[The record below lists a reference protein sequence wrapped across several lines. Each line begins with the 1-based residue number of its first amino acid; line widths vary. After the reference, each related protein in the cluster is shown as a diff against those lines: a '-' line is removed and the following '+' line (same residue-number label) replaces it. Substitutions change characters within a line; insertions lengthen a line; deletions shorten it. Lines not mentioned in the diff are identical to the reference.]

1 MSELKIKMQNVGA
14 IATLVIQQQKDFEN
28 HINKDLQLASY
39 NEYMRLVWNLDSLK
53 SLIIE
58 LEYELKNTTPL

>member
-1 MSELKIKMQNVGA
+1 MSELKIKMQNVES

-28 HINKDLQLASY
+28 HINKDLQLSSY
-39 NEYMRLVWNLDSLK
+39 NEYMLLVWNLDSLK

-58 LEYELKNTTPL
+58 LEYELKNITPL

>member
-1 MSELKIKMQNVGA
+1 MSELKIKMQNVEA

-58 LEYELKNTTPL
+58 LEYELKNITPL

>member
-1 MSELKIKMQNVGA
+1 MSELKIKMQNVEA

>member
-1 MSELKIKMQNVGA
+1 MSELKIKMQNVEA

-39 NEYMRLVWNLDSLK
+39 NEYMRLAWNLDSLK

-58 LEYELKNTTPL
+58 LEYELKNITPL

>member
-1 MSELKIKMQNVGA
+1 MSELKIKMQNVES

-28 HINKDLQLASY
+28 HLNNDLKLSSY
-39 NEYMRLVWNLDSLK
+39 NEYMLLAWNLDSLK

-58 LEYELKNTTPL
+58 LEYELKNITPL

>member
-1 MSELKIKMQNVGA
+1 MSELKIKMQNVES

>member
-1 MSELKIKMQNVGA
+1 MSELKIKMQNVES

-58 LEYELKNTTPL
+58 LEYELKNITPL

>member
-1 MSELKIKMQNVGA
+1 MSELKIKMQNVES

-39 NEYMRLVWNLDSLK
+39 NEYMLLAWNLDSLK

-58 LEYELKNTTPL
+58 LEYELKNITPL